1 MLDQV
6 SRRELGAILE
16 VAETERECALV
27 DRPQVEAVDPVE
39 ALGPDSDDDPV
50 DRGRVGR
57 GARVDQRAA
66 TEQEG
71 SGGGHRDDRDEDERE
86 EVPGAAIHDSAA
98 VGGDC
103 DQLAAAPAA
112 IEPVPVLPGA

>member
-1 MLDQV
+1 MLDQMP
-6 SRRELGAILE
+6 RWELGTVLE
-16 VAETERECALV
+16 IAEGERERALI
-27 DRPQVEAVDPVE
+27 DRPQVEAVDSVE
-39 ALGPDSDDDPV
+39 ALGPDSHDDPV

-57 GARVDQRAA
+57 RSRIDHRTA

-71 SGGGHRDDRDEDERE
+71 GGRRHGDDRDEDERE